1 MIDNSGDI
9 EKKVVR
15 VADVDSKSTSGSGEE
30 LSTENATGSTQGR
43 RTVVGNILKVLSYVP
58 RRCRYDPEKE
68 FKFNLALNLLFAFA
82 ATFTVANLYYNHP
95 ILDILAKDF
104 DVTYERV
111 SIIPNV
117 MQAGYASGLFF
128 ITPLGDLF
136 RRRALTL
143 GLILF
148 TTFMWL
154 GCTLTKSFSVF
165 AALSYM
171 VGLTTVTPQL
181 MLPLVGD
188 LAPANRKAASIAIVS
203 SGLQLGLLL
212 ARVLSGVITQY
223 SSWRGVYWLGFG
235 VQLLIFS
242 LLWLFMP
249 DYPPK
254 NIGLNYLSMLL
265 SMLKLVFKYPLLVQ
279 ASVNGGFLAATFM
292 LYWTTLTFLLA
303 SPPYEFSSSII
314 GLFGLIG
321 IAAILV
327 TPWTARYVIDRFHPQ
342 LSVILGTG
350 TVLLGQVIG
359 TYAGKTTVAAPVLQA
374 WFIDLGIS
382 TAQVANRAGIYQL
395 DASSRNRINSVYML
409 SVFIGQVMGTG
420 IGAKTYAVGGW
431 LASGSASVGI
441 TVLGLLVALGRGP
454 HAKGWLGWDGGSSF
468 KLQTQV
474 QQAGDGGMRAEAG
487 QSGPATAGTPA
498 ITSRVPGATRLSA
511 SERDRDG
518 GQSGIVEKTALA

>member
-1 MIDNSGDI
+1 
-9 EKKVVR
+9 
-15 VADVDSKSTSGSGEE
+15 
-30 LSTENATGSTQGR
+30 
-43 RTVVGNILKVLSYVP
+43 
-58 RRCRYDPEKE
+58 
-68 FKFNLALNLLFAFA
+68 
-82 ATFTVANLYYNHP
+82 
-95 ILDILAKDF
+95 
-104 DVTYERV
+104 
-111 SIIPNV
+111 
-117 MQAGYASGLFF
+117 
-128 ITPLGDLF
+128 
-136 RRRALTL
+136 
-143 GLILF
+143 
-148 TTFMWL
+148 
-154 GCTLTKSFSVF
+154 
-165 AALSYM
+165 
-171 VGLTTVTPQL
+171 
-181 MLPLVGD
+181 
-188 LAPANRKAASIAIVS
+188 
-203 SGLQLGLLL
+203 
-212 ARVLSGVITQY
+212 
-223 SSWRGVYWLGFG
+223 
-235 VQLLIFS
+235 
-242 LLWLFMP
+242 MP

-254 NIGLNYLSMLL
+254 NVGLNYLSMLL

-474 QQAGDGGMRAEAG
+474 QQAGDEGMRAEAG
-487 QSGPATAGTPA
+487 QSGPATGTTA